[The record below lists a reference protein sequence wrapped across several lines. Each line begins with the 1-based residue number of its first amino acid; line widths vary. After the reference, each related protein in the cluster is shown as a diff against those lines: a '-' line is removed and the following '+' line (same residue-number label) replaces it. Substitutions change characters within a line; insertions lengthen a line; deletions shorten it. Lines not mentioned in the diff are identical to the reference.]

1 MNKSFGYL
9 LMLMILSSGEAF
21 GQDTM
26 AYRRSTFAVELG
38 TGLAT
43 SGDAA
48 GVPFRI
54 GARLISGRIGATYC
68 FNGFMG
74 EVGRKGDWDFF
85 GPPQERYSASSLML
99 SFVLR
104 EAKPLRFTGSTGYG
118 RIKYKV
124 LDPTRTGLDE
134 FGPFG
139 GLAWELS
146 LGTVGSTGGVSVA
159 LGGLINNK
167 RSFHSLT
174 VSLTLGHQK

>member
-1 MNKSFGYL
+1 MTKYL
-9 LMLMILSSGEAF
+9 AFILCLTVATGSRTF

-26 AYRRSTFAVELG
+26 AYRRSTFAVEIG
-38 TGLAT
+38 TGFAT

-118 RIKYKV
+118 RIKYKE
-124 LDPTRTGLDE
+124 LDATRTGLDE

-139 GLAWELS
+139 GWAWEMAM
-146 LGTVGSTGGVSVA
+146 GTVGSTAGVSVA
-159 LGGLINNK
+159 LGGLINDK

-174 VSLTLGHQK
+174 VALTLGHQK